1 MTDIDVTK
9 PPKLTGVIPQNGKK
23 TKTPRQYDSILKGAL
38 ALDLPE
44 RVNLKNEL
52 IKSIKKEVDDLQQ
65 QAAEAAK
72 IAE

>member
-1 MTDIDVTK
+1 MTIDTPLNKVEK
-9 PPKLTGVIPQNGKK
+9 AMANRVKK
-23 TKTPRQYDSILKGAL
+23 TKTPRNYDSILKGAL

-65 QAAEAAK
+65 QAAEAAN
-72 IAE
+72 IAKE